1 MHPSSY
7 IILNS
12 FLGQIPE
19 ERREGLIRLLP
30 ESTENTLKT
39 LGEPL
44 QIELSPFSFDW
55 LLGFVHYSWLMP
67 TLKLYSK
74 DAPFFVSALE
84 NGRKMNLQTSMEI
97 PASATTLS
105 PFAEDFFRDVL
116 INSLVGEKNTLLPLE
131 YLPESELNILTQ
143 FSKKEMT
150 QLIDFL
156 SLYDLALEIRQ
167 IVETKILKK
176 IYSLLT
182 EDQKKFLK
190 SIMAQ
195 KEHPALTKLGLDRW
209 DGNEEVFRHLLH
221 RRGLMRLG
229 IALSREHPD
238 LLWYVCHILDIGRG
252 TALSKSAQKEAK
264 SHLAQAIS
272 QNIMELVP
280 LIHK

>member
-1 MHPSSY
+1 MHPSSM

-19 ERREGLIRLLP
+19 ERRESLIRLLP

-44 QIELSPFSFDW
+44 QIEFGPFSFDW

-74 DAPFFVSALE
+74 DAPFFVRALE
-84 NGRKMNLQTSMEI
+84 NGPKRNIQTNMEI
-97 PASATTLS
+97 RASTTSLS

-116 INSLVGEKNTLLPLE
+116 IKSLVGEENTLLPIE

-209 DGNEEVFRHLLH
+209 DGNEEVFRYLLH
-221 RRGLMRLG
+221 RRGLMRLA

-264 SHLAQAIS
+264 THLAHAIS